1 MPYYPLSQIKPNLY
15 TNGDEYVL
23 STNKEKYT
31 GYYYEIS
38 NGKKFTGKTPQ
49 DGFNIQLI
57 INPAYSTNN
66 EIIYDKINNQSYI
79 AYELPTAGDN
89 FTAIEYAN
97 LTQNTKP
104 RILPTPNPTTP
115 TQQDYTTGVFTRY
128 FCKKNNENIYFEIDK
143 QTFTLLS
150 SNSPQIAFDL
160 YSSALTLWYLIG
172 NKDTVSKANKGLVDN
187 IERTKN
193 WYGFSQ
199 YFRNDFLKYYLGS

>member
-1 MPYYPLSQIKPNLY
+1 MAYYPLSQIKSNLY

-31 GYYYEIS
+31 GYYYEVS

-49 DGFNIQLI
+49 DGPNIQLI

-66 EIIYDKINNQSYI
+66 EIIYDRINNQSYI
-79 AYELPTAGDN
+79 AYELPTAGDD
-89 FTAIEYAN
+89 FIAIEYAN
-97 LTQNTKP
+97 LTKNIKP

-115 TQQDYTTGVFTRY
+115 TQTDYTTGVFTRY

-150 SNSPQIAFDL
+150 SKSPQIAFDL
-160 YSSALTLWYLIG
+160 YSSVLTLWYLTG
-172 NKDTVSKANKGLVDN
+172 NKDTVAKANKGLVSL
-187 IERTKN
+187 IETQQK
-193 WYGFSQ
+193 WYGFPQ
-199 YFRNDFLKYYLGS
+199 YFKDQYLKYYLAT